1 MDSEATGWF
10 LLGVLNTPALDFMFR
25 RISIPKDNGYFEANK
40 QYIAPLPIPTANE
53 DQRKQVGA
61 WAKELQTLTTERR
74 DLVAQIQSRLD
85 GSHCVSVQKDEN
97 WIWADI
103 KSVQVWKGE
112 APADMPAREKTRWAK
127 EQRAS
132 KLEKHLEKVD
142 ALLKPGAVLDVKI
155 DNDAIVFL
163 INGQVVVSAFVPVDE
178 ETFVAVQWR
187 QIARTTN
194 VTEKFQAKALI
205 NLLLNIRSSE
215 NQAFI
220 DSTINLDE
228 RIRNLD
234 SKLAEVENRLNA
246 FVYELYGLSEDEI
259 AMVEA
264 G

>member
-1 MDSEATGWF
+1 M
-10 LLGVLNTPALDFMFR
+10 
-25 RISIPKDNGYFEANK
+25 
-40 QYIAPLPIPTANE
+40 
-53 DQRKQVGA
+53 
-61 WAKELQTLTTERR
+61 
-74 DLVAQIQSRLD
+74 
-85 GSHCVSVQKDEN
+85 
-97 WIWADI
+97 
-103 KSVQVWKGE
+103 
-112 APADMPAREKTRWAK
+112 
-127 EQRAS
+127 
-132 KLEKHLEKVD
+132 EKVD

-155 DNDAIVFL
+155 DNGAIVFL

-178 ETFVAVQWR
+178 GTFVAVQWR

-220 DSTINLDE
+220 DSTINFDE

-234 SKLAEVENRLNA
+234 SNLAEVENRLNA